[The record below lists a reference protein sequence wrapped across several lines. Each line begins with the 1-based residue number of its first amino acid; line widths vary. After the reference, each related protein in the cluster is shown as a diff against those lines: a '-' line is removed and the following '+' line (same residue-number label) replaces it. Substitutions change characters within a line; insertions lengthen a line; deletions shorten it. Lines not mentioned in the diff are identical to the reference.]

1 MANISYIRHFI
12 NEFIIFQ
19 HNRLMASKRQFP
31 HTFVIIFSLIVV
43 AAISS
48 WFVTGGEYKHTQ
60 KVLADGSTKNI
71 ILPDSYHTVDNQ
83 PQTWQIFSAMFDGF
97 VSKADIIIFILLI
110 GGAFWIMNESKA
122 IDVSIMAFLRSTQKL
137 EKIKFI
143 RKIGVNN
150 IIMTSIMIVFS
161 LFGSVF
167 GMSEET
173 IAFIIIFV
181 PMAIS
186 MGYDSIVGVCLCF
199 FAAGLGFAGATLNP
213 FTIGIAQGLSDVPL
227 FSGIE
232 YRLLCWVVI
241 TLIGIFFIL
250 RYAAKIKKDPTKSPV
265 YEEDAYWRDRNN
277 SQMTEIEYET
287 PRSAWVTFIALLI
300 VMGLFAFKYP
310 LSSLSIGQA
319 KLIVP
324 IIPILTAIFAIS
336 SIVALRKSVHFF
348 ILNIFIFTILYL
360 IVGVMGYQWYVME
373 IATLFFGMGIAS
385 GMAMN
390 YSPNKITDLFLA
402 GVKDIL
408 SAALIVGLAGGIIVI
423 LQNGKVID
431 PMLHGIAGAMQNVG
445 RYASLSIMYGIQTM
459 INLVMPS
466 GSAKAALTMPI
477 MAPFSDLIGVSRQ
490 ATIMA
495 YQFGD
500 GFTNML
506 TPTSAVLMGV
516 LGVAKIPYNKWVKWV
531 WPLMIVLIIL
541 GFILLIPTV
550 EFKLNGF

>member
-1 MANISYIRHFI
+1 
-12 NEFIIFQ
+12 
-19 HNRLMASKRQFP
+19 MASQRKFP
-31 HTFVIIFSLIVV
+31 HTFVIIFSLIVI
-43 AAISS
+43 AAVSS
-48 WFVTGGEYKHTQ
+48 WFVDGGEYSRTQ
-60 KVLADGSTKNI
+60 KILPDGSTKTI
-71 ILPDSYHTVDNQ
+71 IVPDSYHSVENQ
-83 PQTWQIFSAMFDGF
+83 PQTWQIFSAIFDGF
-97 VSKADIIIFILLI
+97 VSKSDIIIFILLI
-110 GGAFWIMNESKA
+110 GGAFWIVNESKA
-122 IDVSIMAFLRSTQKL
+122 IDVSIMAFLRMTQKL

-150 IIMTSIMIVFS
+150 IIMTLIMIVFS

-181 PMAIS
+181 PLAIN
-186 MGYDSIVGVCLCF
+186 MGYDSIVGVSLCF

-232 YRLLCWVVI
+232 YRFFCWVII
-241 TLIGIFFIL
+241 TTVGIIYIL
-250 RYAAKIKKDPTKSPV
+250 RYAAKIKKDPSKSV
-265 YEEDAYWRDRNN
+265 MYELDNYWRNRNN
-277 SQMTEIEYET
+277 AQSLEVKYET
-287 PRSAWVTFIALLI
+287 PRSAWITFV
-300 VMGLFAFKYP
+300 VMTIGMILFSIEYP
-310 LSSLSIGQA
+310 VSTLSVGQSSFST
-319 KLIVP
+319 P
-324 IIPILTAIFAIS
+324 IIPILTAVFFVS
-336 SIVALRKSVHFF
+336 SILALRKSVHFF
-348 ILNIFIFTILYL
+348 ILNVFIFTILYL
-360 IVGVMGYQWYVME
+360 IVGVMGYKWYVME
-373 IATLFFGMGIAS
+373 IASLFFAMGIFS
-385 GMAMN
+385 GAAMN
-390 YSPNKITDLFLA
+390 YSPNKITDLFLV

-431 PMLHGIAGAMQNVG
+431 PMLHSIAGSMQNMG
-445 RYASLSIMYGIQTM
+445 KYASLSIMYGIQTV
-459 INLVMPS
+459 INVFMPS

-500 GFTNML
+500 GFTNMI

-516 LGVAKIPYNKWVKWV
+516 LGVAKIPFDKWVKWI
-531 WPLMIVLIIL
+531 WKLMIGLIIL

-550 EFKLNGF
+550 LFPLNGF

>member
-1 MANISYIRHFI
+1 
-12 NEFIIFQ
+12 
-19 HNRLMASKRQFP
+19 MASKRKFP
-31 HTFVIIFSLIVV
+31 HTFVIIFSLIVI
-43 AAISS
+43 AALSS
-48 WFVTGGEYKHTQ
+48 WFVMGGEYSRTEKT
-60 KVLADGSTKNI
+60 LPDGSTKTI
-71 ILPDSYHTVDNQ
+71 ILPDSYHSVENQ
-83 PQTWQIFSAMFDGF
+83 PQTWQIFSALFDGF
-97 VSKADIIIFILLI
+97 VSKSDIIIFILLI

-122 IDVSIMAFLRSTQKL
+122 IDVSIMAFLRMTQKL
-137 EKIKFI
+137 EKINFF

-150 IIMTSIMIVFS
+150 IIMTLIMIVFS

-181 PMAIS
+181 PLAIN
-186 MGYDSIVGVCLCF
+186 MGYDSIVGVSLCF

-232 YRLLCWVVI
+232 YRLFSWVVI
-241 TLIGIFFIL
+241 TTIGIIYIL
-250 RYAAKIKKDPTKSPV
+250 RYAAKIKKDPTKSV
-265 YEEDAYWRDRNN
+265 MYELDDYWRNRNN
-277 SQMTEIEYET
+277 AQAAEVKYET
-287 PRSAWVTFIALLI
+287 PRAAWITFAAVTTAMI
-300 VMGLFAFKYP
+300 LFAVKFP
-310 LSSLSIGQA
+310 ISILSVGQSN
-319 KLIVP
+319 ISVP
-324 IIPILTAIFAIS
+324 IIPILTAIFGLS
-336 SIVALRKSVHFF
+336 SIFALRKSVHFF

-360 IVGVMGYQWYVME
+360 IVGVMGYKWYVME
-373 IATLFFGMGIAS
+373 IASLFFAMGIAS
-385 GMAMN
+385 GAAMN

-408 SAALIVGLAGGIIVI
+408 SAALIVGLAGGIIVV

-431 PMLHGIAGAMQNVG
+431 PMLHSIAGSMENVG
-445 RYASLSIMYGIQTM
+445 KYASLSIMYGIQTL
-459 INLVMPS
+459 INLFMPS

-500 GFTNML
+500 GFTNMI

-516 LGVAKIPYNKWVKWV
+516 LGVAKIPFEKWVKWV
-531 WPLMIVLIIL
+531 WKLMIGLIIL

-550 EFKLNGF
+550 LFNLNGF

>member
-1 MANISYIRHFI
+1 MAF
-12 NEFIIFQ
+12 
-19 HNRLMASKRQFP
+19 KRKIP
-31 HTFVIIFSLIVV
+31 HTFVIIFALIVL

-48 WFVTGGEYKHTQ
+48 WFVAGGEYTRTQ
-60 KVLADGSTKNI
+60 KVLSDGSSKNVI
-71 ILPDSYHTVDNQ
+71 VPDSFQPVENH

-97 VSKADIIIFILLI
+97 VSKSDIIIFILLI

-122 IDVSIMAFLRSTQKL
+122 IDVSIMAFLRLTKKL
-137 EKIKFI
+137 ENFKFI

-150 IIMTSIMIVFS
+150 IIMTLIMILFS

-181 PMAIS
+181 PLAIS

-232 YRLLCWVVI
+232 YRLFCWVVI

-250 RYAAKIKKDPTKSPV
+250 RYAAKIKKDPTKSV
-265 YEEDAYWRDRNN
+265 MYEDDEYWRNRNN
-277 SQMTEIEYET
+277 AQADDVKYET
-287 PRSAWVTFIALLI
+287 PRSAWITFGLLVV
-300 VMGLFAFKYP
+300 VMGLFSFKY
-310 LSSLSIGQA
+310 SESVLSIGQS
-319 KLIVP
+319 KMTMP

-336 SIVALRKSVHFF
+336 SIVSLRKSVHFF

-373 IATLFFGMGIAS
+373 IATLFFAMGIAS

-390 YSPNKITDLFLA
+390 YSPNKITDLFLS

-408 SAALIVGLAGGIIVI
+408 SAALIVGLAGGIIVV

-431 PMLHGIAGAMQNVG
+431 PMLHGIAGMMKDVG
-445 RYASLSIMYGIQTM
+445 KYASLSIMYGIQTM
-459 INLVMPS
+459 INVVMPS

-500 GFTNML
+500 GFTNMI

-516 LGVAKIPYNKWVKWV
+516 LGVAKIPFEKWVKWV
-531 WPLMIVLIIL
+531 WPLIVMLIIL

-550 EFKLNGF
+550 LLELNGF

>member
-1 MANISYIRHFI
+1 MV
-12 NEFIIFQ
+12 
-19 HNRLMASKRQFP
+19 LKRKMP
-31 HTFVIIFSLIVV
+31 HTFVIIFALIVLSAV
-43 AAISS
+43 SS
-48 WFVTGGEYKHTQ
+48 WFVSGGEFTRTLKE
-60 KVLADGSTKNI
+60 LPDGTTKNVI
-71 ILPDSYHTVDNQ
+71 IPESFHSVENQ
-83 PQTWQIFSAMFDGF
+83 PQTWQIFSALFDGF
-97 VSKADIIIFILLI
+97 VSKADIIVFIMLI

-122 IDVSIMAFLRSTQKL
+122 IDVSIMAFLRLTQKL
-137 EKIKFI
+137 ENFKLI

-150 IIMTSIMIVFS
+150 IIMTLIMIVFS

-186 MGYDSIVGVCLCF
+186 MGYDSIVGVSLCF
-199 FAAGLGFAGATLNP
+199 FAAGLGFAGATFNP

-232 YRLLCWVVI
+232 YRLFTWVVI
-241 TLIGIFFIL
+241 TLVGIIFIL
-250 RYAAKIKKDPTKSPV
+250 RYAAKIRKDPTKSIM
-265 YEEDAYWRDRNN
+265 YDEDEYWRKRN
-277 SQMTEIEYET
+277 SAETIEVKYET
-287 PRSAWVTFIALLI
+287 PLSAWITFGLLTV
-300 VMGLFAFKYP
+300 VMILFSVKYTE
-310 LSSLSIGQA
+310 SVLSIGQSKINFPA
-319 KLIVP
+319 
-324 IIPILTAIFAIS
+324 IPVLTVVFVIS
-336 SIVALRKSVHFF
+336 SFFALRKSVHFF
-348 ILNIFIFTILYL
+348 ILNLFIFTILYL

-373 IATLFFGMGIAS
+373 IAALFFGMGIAS
-385 GMAMN
+385 GVAMN

-431 PMLHGIAGAMQNVG
+431 PMLHSISSSMQNVG
-445 RYASLSIMYGIQTM
+445 KYGSLSIMYGIQTF
-459 INLVMPS
+459 INLFMPS

-500 GFTNML
+500 GFTNMI

-516 LGVAKIPYNKWVKWV
+516 LGVARIPFEKWVKWV
-531 WPLMIVLIIL
+531 WPIMIFLILL

-550 EFKLNGF
+550 VLDLNGF

>member
-1 MANISYIRHFI
+1 MS
-12 NEFIIFQ
+12 Q
-19 HNRLMASKRQFP
+19 KRKIP
-31 HTFVIIFSLIVV
+31 HTFVIIFALIVIAAV
-43 AAISS
+43 AS
-48 WFVTGGEYKHTQ
+48 WFVQGGEFTRVQ
-60 KVLADGSTKNI
+60 KVLPDGSSKTI
-71 ILPDSYHTVDNQ
+71 IEPDSYQIVGNQ
-83 PQTWQIFSAMFDGF
+83 PQTWQIFSALFEGF
-97 VSKADIIIFILLI
+97 VDKADIIIFILLI

-122 IDVSIMAFLRSTQKL
+122 IDVSIIAFLNLTKKL
-137 EKIKFI
+137 ERI
-143 RKIGVNN
+143 RWLKKIGVNN
-150 IIMTSIMIVFS
+150 IIMILIMIVFG

-181 PMAIS
+181 PLAIS
-186 MGYDSIVGVCLCF
+186 MGYDSIVGVSLCF
-199 FAAGLGFAGATLNP
+199 IAAGLGFAGATLNP

-232 YRLLCWVVI
+232 YRLFSWVVI
-241 TLIGIFFIL
+241 SAVGIFFIL
-250 RYAAKIKKDPTKSPV
+250 RYAAKIKKDPTKSLV
-265 YEEDAYWRDRNN
+265 YEDDAYWRHKN
-277 SQMTEIEYET
+277 STDESKINYET
-287 PRSAWVTFIALLI
+287 PKSAWVTFGILVL
-300 VMGLFAFKYP
+300 VMGLFSFYHPK
-310 LSSLSIGQA
+310 SIMSIGQA
-319 KLIVP
+319 KLVMPIVP
-324 IIPILTAIFAIS
+324 FLTVLFAFS
-336 SIVALRKSVHFF
+336 SYMALRKSVHFF
-348 ILNIFIFTILYL
+348 ILNLFVFTILYL

-385 GMAMN
+385 GIAMN

-408 SAALIVGLAGGIIVI
+408 SAALIVGLAGGIIVV

-431 PMLHGIAGAMQNVG
+431 PMLHSIAGTMQNVG
-445 RYASLSIMYGIQTM
+445 KYASLSIMYGIQTL

-500 GFTNML
+500 GFTNMI

-516 LGVAKIPYNKWVKWV
+516 LGVAKIPFEKWVRWV
-531 WPLMIVLIIL
+531 WPLILILFFL
-541 GFILLIPTV
+541 GFLLLIPTV
-550 EFKLNGF
+550 VMNLNGF

>member
-1 MANISYIRHFI
+1 MFTCPATVSKSI
-12 NEFIIFQ
+12 N
-19 HNRLMASKRQFP
+19 MASKRKFP
-31 HTFVIIFSLIVV
+31 HTFVIVFSLIVI
-43 AAISS
+43 AAMAS
-48 WFVTGGEYKHTQ
+48 WFVSGGEYTRTQ
-60 KVLADGSTKNI
+60 KVLPDGSTKNI
-71 ILPDSYHTVDNQ
+71 IIADSFHTVDNQ

-97 VSKADIIIFILLI
+97 VSKSDIVVFILLI

-122 IDVSIMAFLRSTQKL
+122 IDVSIMAFLRLTQKL
-137 EKIKFI
+137 EKIKLV

-150 IIMTSIMIVFS
+150 IIMTLIMIVFS

-173 IAFIIIFV
+173 IAFTIIFV
-181 PMAIS
+181 PLAIS
-186 MGYDSIVGVCLCF
+186 MGYDSIVGVSLCF

-241 TLIGIFFIL
+241 TTIGIIFIL
-250 RYAAKIKKDPTKSPV
+250 RYAAKIKKDPGKSIM
-265 YEEDAYWRDRNN
+265 YDEDQYWRNRNN
-277 SQMTEIEYET
+277 TQSEVIQYET
-287 PRSAWVTFIALLI
+287 PRSAWFTLGLLVIA
-300 VMGLFAFKYP
+300 MGLFSFKFP
-310 LSSLSIGQA
+310 ESVLTIGQS
-319 KLIVP
+319 KLTLPVV
-324 IIPILTAIFAIS
+324 PILTGIFAIS
-336 SIVALRKSVHFF
+336 SIIALRKSVHFF

-373 IATLFFGMGIAS
+373 IATLFFAMGIAS

-390 YSPNKITDLFLA
+390 YSANKITELFLA

-408 SAALIVGLAGGIIVI
+408 SAALIVGLAAGIIVV

-431 PMLHGIAGAMQNVG
+431 PMLHGIAGAMENVG
-445 RYASLSIMYGIQTM
+445 KYGSLSIMYGIQTL

-477 MAPFSDLIGVSRQ
+477 MAPFSDLIGISRQ

-500 GFTNML
+500 GFTNMI

-516 LGVAKIPYNKWVKWV
+516 LGVAKIPFEKWVKWV
-531 WPLMIVLIIL
+531 WPLILMLVIL

-550 EFKLNGF
+550 EIKLNGF

>member
-1 MANISYIRHFI
+1 MS
-12 NEFIIFQ
+12 
-19 HNRLMASKRQFP
+19 SKRKFP
-31 HTFVIIFSLIVV
+31 HTFVIIFSLIVI
-43 AAISS
+43 AAIAS
-48 WFVTGGEYKHTQ
+48 WLVNGGEYDRVQ
-60 KVLADGSTKNI
+60 KVLPDGSTKTVI
-71 ILPDSYHTVDNQ
+71 VPDSFHQVENQ
-83 PQTWQIFSAMFDGF
+83 PQTWQIFSAFFEGF
-97 VSKADIIIFILLI
+97 VGKADIIIFILMI

-122 IDVSIMAFLRSTQKL
+122 IDVSIMAFLRFTQKM
-137 EKIKFI
+137 ERIKWI

-150 IIMTSIMIVFS
+150 IIMVLIMTVFS

-186 MGYDSIVGVCLCF
+186 IGYDSIVGVCLCF

-232 YRLLCWVVI
+232 YRIVCWAI
-241 TLIGIFFIL
+241 ISLIGFAFIL
-250 RYAAKIKKDPTKSPV
+250 WYAARIKKDPTKSPV
-265 YEEDAYWRDRNN
+265 YEEDSYWRHRN
-277 SQMTEIEYET
+277 SSESVEVKYES
-287 PRSAWVTFIALLI
+287 PLSAWITFGVLAVVMLLFSIA
-300 VMGLFAFKYP
+300 YP
-310 LSSLSIGQA
+310 SSTLSIGQA
-319 KLIVP
+319 KIVMP
-324 IIPILTAIFAIS
+324 VLPVLTALFVGS
-336 SIVALRKSVHFF
+336 SIIGLRKSVHFF
-348 ILNIFIFTILYL
+348 ILNLFIFTIFYL
-360 IVGVMGYQWYVME
+360 IVGVMGYQWYVLE
-373 IATLFFGMGIAS
+373 IATLFFCMGIAS
-385 GMAMN
+385 GAAMG
-390 YSPNKITDLFLA
+390 YSPNKVTDLFLA

-431 PMLHGIAGAMQNVG
+431 PMLHGIASAMQDVG
-445 RYASLSIMYGIQTM
+445 KYASLSIMYGIQTM

-516 LGVAKIPYNKWVKWV
+516 LGVAKIPYQKWVKWV
-531 WPLMIVLIIL
+531 WPMMLMLIVLGL
-541 GFILLIPTV
+541 LLLIPTV
-550 EFKLNGF
+550 TMNLNGF

>member
-1 MANISYIRHFI
+1 MS
-12 NEFIIFQ
+12 
-19 HNRLMASKRQFP
+19 SKRKFP
-31 HTFVIIFSLIVV
+31 HTFVIIFSLIVM
-43 AAISS
+43 AAIAS
-48 WFVTGGEYKHTQ
+48 WLVQGGEYDRVQ
-60 KVLADGSTKNI
+60 KVLPDGSTKTI
-71 ILPDSYHTVDNQ
+71 IVPDSFHQVENQ
-83 PQTWQIFSAMFDGF
+83 PQTWQIFSAFFEGF
-97 VSKADIIIFILLI
+97 VGKADIIIFILMI

-122 IDVSIMAFLRSTQKL
+122 IDVSIMAFLRFTQKM
-137 EKIKFI
+137 ERIKWI

-150 IIMTSIMIVFS
+150 IIMVLIMTVFS

-232 YRLLCWVVI
+232 YRIVCWAI
-241 TLIGIFFIL
+241 ISLIGFAFIL
-250 RYAAKIKKDPTKSPV
+250 WYAARIKKDPTKSPV
-265 YEEDAYWRDRNN
+265 YEEDSYWRHRN
-277 SQMTEIEYET
+277 SSESLEVKYES
-287 PRSAWVTFIALLI
+287 PLSAWVTFGVLALVMLLFSIA
-300 VMGLFAFKYP
+300 YP
-310 LSSLSIGQA
+310 SSTLSIGQA
-319 KLIVP
+319 QIVMP
-324 IIPILTAIFAIS
+324 VLPVLTALFVGS
-336 SIVALRKSVHFF
+336 SIVGLRKSVHFF
-348 ILNIFIFTILYL
+348 ILNLFIFTIFYL
-360 IVGVMGYQWYVME
+360 IVGVMGYQWYVLE
-373 IATLFFGMGIAS
+373 IATLFFCMGIAS
-385 GMAMN
+385 GAAMG
-390 YSPNKITDLFLA
+390 YSPNKVTDLFLA

-431 PMLHGIAGAMQNVG
+431 PMLHGIASAMQDVG
-445 RYASLSIMYGIQTM
+445 KYASLSIMYGIQTM

-516 LGVAKIPYNKWVKWV
+516 LGVAKIPYQKWVKWL
-531 WPLMIVLIIL
+531 WPMMLMLIVLGL
-541 GFILLIPTV
+541 LLLIPTV
-550 EFKLNGF
+550 TMNLNGF